1 MDMNELYRVHQ
12 ISITQASNASTVEA
26 RISHAGR
33 AAGYAALIVN
43 KQLHLGVGHPTL
55 VRAS

>member
-12 ISITQASNASTVEA
+12 VSITQASNAASIEA
-26 RISHAGR
+26 QISHAGR
-33 AAGYAALIVN
+33 AAGYAALIAT
-43 KQLHLGVGHPTL
+43 KQLSLGVGHPTL

>member
-12 ISITQASNASTVEA
+12 ILITQATNAASIEA

-33 AAGYAALIVN
+33 ASGYAALIAE
-43 KQLHLGVGHPTL
+43 KQLTFGVDRPTL
-55 VRAS
+55 VSSS

>member
-12 ISITQASNASTVEA
+12 ISITQAANAASVEA

-33 AAGYAALIVN
+33 ASGYAELIARR
-43 KQLHLGVGHPTL
+43 QLSFGVIQPT
-55 VRAS
+55 VVSSS

>member
-12 ISITQASNASTVEA
+12 ISIAQATNAASIEA

-33 AAGYAALIVN
+33 AKGYAAQIAA
-43 KQLHLGVGHPTL
+43 KQLTFGVDHPTL
-55 VRAS
+55 VSSS

>member
-12 ISITQASNASTVEA
+12 VSITQAANAASVEA

-33 AAGYAALIVN
+33 ASGYAALIAG
-43 KQLHLGVGHPTL
+43 KQLSFGVDRPTL
-55 VRAS
+55 VSSS

>member
-12 ISITQASNASTVEA
+12 VSITQANHASSVEA

-33 AAGYAALIVN
+33 AAGYAALIAT
-43 KQLHLGVGHPTL
+43 KQLSLGVDHPTL
-55 VRAS
+55 VRSS

>member
-12 ISITQASNASTVEA
+12 VSITQASNASSSEA

-33 AAGYAALIVN
+33 AAGYAALIAS
-43 KQLHLGVGHPTL
+43 KQLTFGVGHPTL
-55 VRAS
+55 VRSS

>member
-12 ISITQASNASTVEA
+12 ISIAQATNAASVEA

-33 AAGYAALIVN
+33 ASGYAALIAG
-43 KQLHLGVGHPTL
+43 KQHTFGVTHPTP
-55 VRAS
+55 VSSS